1 LANAEESKVPYIE
14 RRKLISVV
22 PHANATWVDQY
33 NDLLNDLIKGKY
45 RNHASL
51 HVHGQKIK
59 NNALIQDLMEIALN
73 EVMRSEDKIVLQTNG
88 LPLEL
93 INFLNTPVG
102 QSMVQNMLLNWFQ
115 HGMGMGVTPPPSPS
129 TLPLPVTYTET
140 MTPEQEILSVKSE
153 LTDTTAATAA
163 LDVHVNN
170 VSDATY
176 SVSVIN
182 EEIGQIHGD
191 DKQSE
196 NVQEKA
202 KNRAQRLKERARIN
216 LNI

>member
-1 LANAEESKVPYIE
+1 MANAEESKVPYIE

-33 NDLLNDLIKGKY
+33 NGLLDDLIKGKY

-102 QSMVQNMLLNWFQ
+102 QSMVQNMLLSWFQ
-115 HGMGMGVTPPPSPS
+115 HGMGMGTTPPPSPT
-129 TLPLPVTYTET
+129 TLPQPITF
-140 MTPEQEILSVKSE
+140 PESNNADQAISSVRSE
-153 LTDTTAATAA
+153 FTDTVAAASA
-163 LDVHVNN
+163 LEDP
-170 VSDATY
+170 ATSLDLTQKA
-176 SVSVIN
+176 SVRN
-182 EEIGQIHGD
+182 EEVEQAQVTFKEKESVQ
-191 DKQSE
+191 DKAIS
-196 NVQEKA
+196 
-202 KNRAQRLKERARIN
+202 RAQRLKERARLN
-216 LNI
+216 LS